1 MFIYMITSQIN
12 PKIFYGKD
20 GINEDLDHTSTVY
33 ELEVLGKNIEIVLG
47 IRKDKGNLSYF
58 ITYVILEN
66 NKVRPI
72 GIFEIETKHI
82 DDAIDADGDINID
95 EMTGPLLF
103 DNVELTQSLV
113 PNDDVAE
120 TASAAVL
127 PPPSEEVVE
136 THDSEEIVAKLEDAS
151 RSQEKKEQ
159 ELVTTGLWIKQ
170 FMQNKNY
177 SIRDNEGGGDCLFST
192 IRDAFRDIN
201 KQYTVGDLRK
211 LLCREATQ
219 TIFENYKTLYD
230 SFNDSI
236 KKTKAELKM
245 IADENNELK
254 LALPKE
260 ENTTKQRAIVA
271 RAKKLKV
278 MFTNLKNELAIS
290 KEMLDEQA
298 FMRNVTSLDQF
309 KAIINTRK
317 FWGDTWAISTLER
330 VLNTKFILLSEESFL
345 NNDIKNVLQC
355 GQLNDTLLEE
365 KKIFTP
371 DFYIIMDYTGSHYK
385 LVTYKDHGIFTFRQL
400 PFGIK
405 DLITDKC
412 LERMAGPYAII
423 PEFVQE
429 KVEGGEEDISSVALI
444 NADPETEFMFYS
456 RSNPKAL
463 PGKGSGEKIPTERR
477 NDFKKL
483 ATFKDWRRKLSN
495 EWISPIDV
503 DGHQWNSV
511 EHYYQG
517 SKYKKGNPEIY
528 YQFTLDSRS
537 ELGKSV
543 DRAKKFKD
551 REPDMEFFGKRQK
564 EVVYEGL
571 EAKFNQHMDLRN
583 ILTATLDATL
593 TEYRPKQDKMVATEL
608 MNIRKNLAK

>member
-1 MFIYMITSQIN
+1 MFIYMVTSQIN
-12 PKIFYGKD
+12 PQIFYGKD

-47 IRKDKGNLSYF
+47 IKKEKEDLSYF

-72 GIFEIETKHI
+72 GIFEKETKDLRTAL
-82 DDAIDADGDINID
+82 DDDGDINID

-103 DNVELTQSLV
+103 DNVELSQSRV
-113 PNDDVAE
+113 PHDDGE
-120 TASAAVL
+120 NEPDQSI
-127 PPPSEEVVE
+127 PPPPDEESEGLKVV
-136 THDSEEIVAKLEDAS
+136 AALEDAS
-151 RSQEKKEQ
+151 RSQEKKEE
-159 ELVTTGLWIKQ
+159 ELVTTGIWIKQ

-177 SIRDNEGGGDCLFST
+177 AISDNEGGGDCLFST
-192 IRDAFRDIN
+192 IRDGFRHIN

-211 LLCREATQ
+211 LLCKEATQ
-219 TIFENYKTLYD
+219 TIFENYKALYD

-271 RAKKLKV
+271 RAKKLKE
-278 MFTNLKNELAIS
+278 MFVNLKNELAIS

-298 FMRNVTSLDQF
+298 FMTNVTSLEQF

-345 NNDIKNVLQC
+345 NNDVKNVLQC

-400 PFGIK
+400 PFGIR

-429 KVEGGEEDISSVALI
+429 KLATKEADISSVTLI
-444 NADPETEFMFYS
+444 NADPETEFMFYN
-456 RSNPKAL
+456 RSNHKPL
-463 PGKGSGEKIPTERR
+463 PGRGVGEKIQAGRR
-477 NDFKKL
+477 EDFKKL

-517 SKYKKGNPEIY
+517 SKYKDGNPEIY

-543 DRAKKFKD
+543 DRAKRFKD
-551 REPDMEFFGKRQK
+551 REPDIEFFGKRQK
-564 EVVYEGL
+564 KVICEGL
-571 EAKFNQHMDLRN
+571 DAKFNQHMDLRN

-593 TEYRPKQDKMVATEL
+593 TEYRPKQEKMLATEL
-608 MNIRKNLAK
+608 MNIRKNLTK